1 MTALKKVVTAVV
13 VGVLVST
20 AMFGCNTVRGM
31 GKDVQ
36 RSGEAVED
44 AAEGAQRK

>member
-1 MTALKKVVTAVV
+1 MTAFKKVVIAVV
-13 VGVLVST
+13 VGVLVSMGT
-20 AMFGCNTVRGM
+20 FGCNTVRGM

-44 AAEGAQRK
+44 AADGAQRK